1 MPYAHTDT
9 DIPVENRYPKL
20 VRDKIPELVEAD
32 GKTADITKITDPK
45 QLLGFLLAKV
55 VEESTELSEAEG
67 REHQLEEIVDVREVL
82 DKIQALI
89 GATDEELEEFR
100 ASKRSE
106 RGGFEDGIVMN
117 SKPEPKLG

>member
-1 MPYAHTDT
+1 MSYTHTDT
-9 DIPVENRYPKL
+9 DIPVEGRYPKL
-20 VRDKIPELVEAD
+20 VRDRIPELVEAD
-32 GKTADITKITDPK
+32 GKTVDVIRVTDPK

-67 REHQLEEIVDVREVL
+67 REHQLEEIADVREVL
-82 DKIQALI
+82 GKIQALI
-89 GATDEELEEFR
+89 GVTDEELEEVR